1 MIKKVSKDNKG
12 FTLTEVMIGIMILTV
27 AIVAASNMLV
37 TLIRSNEVNLTS
49 MQAHY
54 FAVEG
59 LEAVRSIRDT
69 NWLHNQ
75 DWEVGNGT
83 GNWKYT
89 LTGDFQ
95 VVLKSEGWSDFTS
108 SSLSVND
115 LFVSYFPWD
124 HLDSDELIIKCGD
137 EFSKVYFGDCS
148 GSGFSE
154 NTQFSR
160 TINIKG
166 YDCDPDVV
174 IGCDPDNS
182 IEVTSTVSWN
192 IGADDRE
199 LSLST
204 VLTDWKG
211 GAF

>member
-1 MIKKVSKDNKG
+1 
-12 FTLTEVMIGIMILTV
+12 
-27 AIVAASNMLV
+27 
-37 TLIRSNEVNLTS
+37 

-75 DWEVGNGT
+75 DLRGT
-83 GNWKYT
+83 NWDYE
-89 LTGDFQ
+89 LEDDFF
-95 VVLKSEGWSDFTS
+95 LLLNNEGWNKGLPVLGIEDE
-108 SSLSVND
+108 LSVVA
-115 LFVSYFPWD
+115 LSAYFPWQ
-124 HLDSDELIIKCGD
+124 LDAGELITKCGSNVS
-137 EFSKVYFGDCS
+137 EVYFGQCDVDP
-148 GSGFSE
+148 E

-182 IEVTSTVSWN
+182 ILVTSTVSWN
-192 IGADDRE
+192 IGADDRK